1 MKEFILIALVLLGSL
16 NWGLIGLFNFNLVKS
31 FGSLFGQNLQNP
43 ITRIIYIIISIAGL
57 VLSAQRDT
65 YLPFL
70 GRTVMPQPLIEYK
83 PSGKLKIKVITNLPP
98 NVKVIYW
105 VAHQSNKVVDNPYDA
120 YGDYSNH
127 GVTKTDENGKAILQ
141 FLIPSSY
148 RVPYKGTLTP
158 HIHYRYWNSSGMAS
172 RVFTEDIL

>member
-1 MKEFILIALVLLGSL
+1 MKEFILIGLVLIGSL
-16 NWGLIGLFNFNLVKS
+16 NWGLIGLFDFNLVKS

-43 ITRIIYIIISIAGL
+43 ITRIIYIIISMVALIL
-57 VLSAQRDT
+57 LSQRDT
-65 YLPFL
+65 FLPFL
-70 GRTVMPQPLIEYK
+70 GRTVMPQPLTEYK

-105 VAHQSNKVVDNPYDA
+105 AAHPSNKIIDNPYDA
-120 YGDYSNH
+120 YGDYVNQ

-148 RVPYKGTLTP
+148 KVPYKSALTL
-158 HIHYRYWNSSGMAS
+158 HIHYRYWTSSGMTS
-172 RVFTEDIL
+172 RVFTEKI